1 MCVRARVQ
9 AKLELVYL
17 VKPRSRVGRDLFG
30 PGPGP
35 EAIDR
40 SIDRPATATP
50 ASQPAAP
57 APRPGSPHQNA
68 GNISPAAAATVLQ
81 CRTYTEPAQEKKNPT
96 YPLISTVH
104 ITHFSNDP
112 ITHITVQKKRENLK
126 WFAVIM

>member
-40 SIDRPATATP
+40 SIDRPATANP

-81 CRTYTEPAQEKKNPT
+81 CRTYTEPAQEKKTLHTLSSP
-96 YPLISTVH
+96 PFISH
-104 ITHFSNDP
+104 ISP
-112 ITHITVQKKRENLK
+112 MIQSHISPFRKKEK
-126 WFAVIM
+126 I